1 MRLIFDFRARVVYSL
16 PFLFQGQIEA
26 FKQARTS
33 KQTLKDNIG
42 AVYKNIN
49 VLKVTKYVFIL
60 F

>member
-1 MRLIFDFRARVVYSL
+1 M